1 MIVIIILFSNIINAA
16 RGNPVGGAE
25 DSKYTL
31 AMAEPF
37 PPALVDPFQR
47 RISYLRLS
55 VTDRCDFRCVYCM
68 AEDMQF
74 VPKPQVLTLEEL
86 QRVAE
91 AFVSLGVRKIRLTGG
106 EPLVRRNLLTLVR
119 SLGQLQGLEE
129 LALTSNGSRLAE
141 MAAPLREAGLTRVNI
156 SLDSLRPDRFREL
169 TRFGE
174 LEKVVTGIDAAVAA
188 GFRGVKLN
196 AVILKGRN
204 DDEVLDLVAFAR
216 ARGIDIAFIE
226 EMPLGRIDEHS
237 RPLSFC
243 SSAELR
249 ERIHA
254 RWALSAEGDPSGA
267 AGPARYYRMADSP
280 SRVGFIS
287 PHSDNFC
294 HLCNRVRVT
303 VEGRLLLCLGNEH
316 SADLREILRGQDG
329 SQDALRAA
337 IVSAIDRKPEK
348 HHFTHDDAPEILRF
362 MNMTGG

>member
-1 MIVIIILFSNIINAA
+1 MTEHL
-16 RGNPVGGAE
+16 
-25 DSKYTL
+25 
-31 AMAEPF
+31 
-37 PPALVDPFQR
+37 PPTLVDPFQR

-91 AFVSLGVRKIRLTGG
+91 AFVTLGVRKIRLTGG
-106 EPLVRRNLLTLVR
+106 EPLIRRNLLSLVQQ
-119 SLGQLQGLEE
+119 LGQLEGLEE

-141 MAAPLREAGLTRVNI
+141 MAQPLREAGLTRINI
-156 SLDSLRPDRFREL
+156 SLDSLHPERFREL
-169 TRFGE
+169 TRFGD
-174 LEKVVTGIDAAVAA
+174 LNRVIAGIDAAVAA

-216 ARGIDIAFIE
+216 ERGIDIAFIE
-226 EMPLGRIDEHS
+226 EMPLGWIDEHS

-243 SSAELR
+243 SSDELR
-249 ERIHA
+249 QRIET
-254 RWALSAEGDPSGA
+254 RWALTAAGDPDGA
-267 AGPARYYRMADSP
+267 AGPSRYFQMADSP
-280 SRVGFIS
+280 TRVGFIS
-287 PHSDNFC
+287 PHSNNFC

-316 SADLREILRGQDG
+316 SADLREILRGEDG
-329 SQDALRAA
+329 SREALCAA
-337 IVSAIDRKPEK
+337 IASAIERKPER
-348 HHFTHDDAPEILRF
+348 HHFTHDEAPEILRF